1 MGFRA
6 YGSVLRVRGVAA
18 LLLIGFL
25 ARIPIT
31 ATSIAL
37 TLHVVDEQGRGYL
50 AAGLVGAAMTV
61 GSAIGAPWLG
71 RWADRVGMRPI
82 IILTGVADSAF
93 WLLSPRLPF
102 AWLLAAA
109 AVGGVLTLP
118 AFSIVRQALTAM
130 VPEEQRR
137 QAYSLDAMTVEL
149 SYMAGPAGAVLLSST
164 VSATA
169 AMIAIGSGLAAS
181 AVLLLVLNPPV
192 RAAHEQPAASAA
204 RVPRRSWLRPPLL
217 MAYAIAAA
225 STLVLAGTDVATVA
239 VLRDGGEVGWT
250 GLVLAIW
257 AAASLVGGF
266 VYGTLPRPLG
276 AVGLLAGLS
285 VLTIPVGLA
294 GDVWWLLAIAL
305 IPAGALCAPT
315 LTATTEQVSALTPAS
330 ARGEALGLH
339 GSALTVGMAIGA
351 PLTGAVIDAFGGGWG
366 FAAVGLA
373 GLLIALAALPVV
385 RRARTR
391 SALPHERSEH
401 SQHPEHSQ
409 HSQKPVPT
417 EA

>member
-1 MGFRA
+1 MGLRA

-37 TLHVVDEQGRGYL
+37 TLHVVDEQGEGYA

-71 RWADRVGMRPI
+71 RWADRVGMRPVI
-82 IILTGVADSAF
+82 VLTGVAGSAF

-102 AWLLAAA
+102 GWLLAAA
-109 AVGGVLTLP
+109 GLGGLLTLP
-118 AFSIVRQALTAM
+118 AFSIVRQALTAL
-130 VPEEQRR
+130 VPEDQRR
-137 QAYSLDAMTVEL
+137 QAFSLDAMTVEL
-149 SYMAGPAGAVLLSST
+149 SYMAGPAGAVLLAST

-169 AMIAIGSGLAAS
+169 SMIAIGAGLALS
-181 AVLLLVLNPPV
+181 AALLTVLNPPV
-192 RAAHEQPAASAA
+192 RAAHEKPADAA
-204 RVPRRSWLRPPLL
+204 PAVPRRVWLRPPML

-250 GLVLAIW
+250 GLVLGVW
-257 AAASLVGGF
+257 AAASLAGGF

-285 VLTIPVGLA
+285 LLTIPVGLA
-294 GDVWWLLAIAL
+294 GDLWWLLALAL

-315 LTATTEQVSALTPAS
+315 LTATTEQVSALAPAS

-351 PLTGAVIDAFGGGWG
+351 PLTGAVIDAFGGAWG
-366 FAAVGLA
+366 FAAAGAA

-391 SALPHERSEH
+391 ALPPDESTELA
-401 SQHPEHSQ
+401 PD
-409 HSQKPVPT
+409 PVPSK
-417 EA
+417 A